1 MLLGALIGLFGQEAA
16 FASAPAHLAM
26 PAVKMTGEMAPMATD
41 CMAMMRQAPQPAQKP
56 CKGLTLDCI
65 ASMGCVIPLAA
76 TPEPTLMGKFVYE
89 RTQHFPARISVL
101 AGRALEPEPDPPTRL
116 I

>member
-1 MLLGALIGLFGQEAA
+1 MMLIGALIGLLGQEAA
-16 FASAPAHLAM
+16 FASAPTHRSA
-26 PAVKMTGEMAPMATD
+26 PEITMAPD
-41 CMAMMRQAPQPAQKP
+41 CMAMMRQAPHPAEKP

-76 TPEPTLMGKFVYE
+76 TPEPTLMGKFIYE